1 MKNLKSKV
9 TTEEKRVKNV
19 LKEYQAISGAAVSE
33 QEAERITK
41 LINNINNTQEGSTDC
56 IIYEKYGLI
65 AVLAGELKTICEKGD
80 K

>member
-1 MKNLKSKV
+1 VCTLADEFKRTKQNKNLKLGEIKMN
-9 TTEEKRVKNV
+9 KD
-19 LKEYQAISGAAVSE
+19 I
-33 QEAERITK
+33 ERITK